1 MLFVDYNLGMKGTGN
16 LSKKGSIPASIPREN
31 QSRISTKMSTEGIF
45 CMKVVLKFCLVFVVL
60 KVYYIE
66 MEFVLEIV
74 LKL

>member
-1 MLFVDYNLGMKGTGN
+1 
-16 LSKKGSIPASIPREN
+16 
-31 QSRISTKMSTEGIF
+31 
-45 CMKVVLKFCLVFVVL
+45 MKVVLKFCLVFVVL